1 MESISLPNIKSYY
14 QSLKFVYPL
23 IRYNAEA
30 YPSIGISTKFY
41 SGLNDKNPPVKIMT
55 PPKHRDRVAILF
67 PGASPTAEDHPKMI
81 MLGQVLAQNGF
92 KVYIPRIPPLKK
104 LDITIINVQWFTCFY
119 QWIINTEK
127 VNPQKI
133 LMAGMSY
140 GGGLMLRMLK
150 EINNKVPLPKSVL
163 TFGTYS
169 DSHSLLHYFLTGN
182 ISVKGKQFNIPPNEW
197 GLVVIFQNY
206 LKILEINWDSIE
218 LQRAIQLRIQNENLE
233 CNIQVDR
240 LPDFQKGLF
249 YSIISGKA
257 TPEVKKLAQAIFKIE
272 RESLKKISPKYWA
285 KDIPEKVFIMH
296 GAHDSM
302 VPFTESIQ
310 LAEYLPNTELCISYL
325 YEHNEFSSNGGF
337 FFKIKELIKLL
348 QFYAKLF
355 FHYEN

>member
-1 MESISLPNIKSYY
+1 
-14 QSLKFVYPL
+14 
-23 IRYNAEA
+23 
-30 YPSIGISTKFY
+30 
-41 SGLNDKNPPVKIMT
+41 MT

-169 DSHSLLHYFLTGN
+169 DSHSLFYYFLTGN
-182 ISVKGKQFNIPPNEW
+182 ISANGKQFQIPPHEW

-206 LKILEINWDSIE
+206 LNNLQTNWDSSE
-218 LQRAIQLRIQNENLE
+218 LQKAIQLKIQDDVNCDILINK
-233 CNIQVDR
+233 
-240 LPDFQKGLF
+240 LPDFQKEMF
-249 YSIISGKA
+249 HSIMNGTS
-257 TPEVKKLAQAIFKIE
+257 TPEVKRLAQTILKNEQESFK
-272 RESLKKISPKYWA
+272 RLSPKYWA

>member
-1 MESISLPNIKSYY
+1 
-14 QSLKFVYPL
+14 
-23 IRYNAEA
+23 
-30 YPSIGISTKFY
+30 
-41 SGLNDKNPPVKIMT
+41 MT

-67 PGASPTAEDHPKMI
+67 PGASPAAEEHPKMI

-104 LDITIINVQWFTCFY
+104 LDITMINVQWFTCFY
-119 QWIINTEK
+119 RWIIDTEK
-127 VNPQKI
+127 VNPQRI
-133 LMAGMSY
+133 IMIGMSY

-150 EINNKVPLPKSVL
+150 EINNKLPFPKSIL

-169 DSHSLLHYFLTGN
+169 DAHSLFHYFLTGI
-182 ISVKGKQFNIPPNEW
+182 ISSDGEQFKKLPHTW

-206 LKILEINWDSIE
+206 LKNLQTNWDSSE
-218 LQRAIQLRIQNENLE
+218 LQKAIQLKIQDDVNCDILINK
-233 CNIQVDR
+233 
-240 LPDFQKGLF
+240 LPDFQKEIF
-249 YSIISGKA
+249 HSIMSGTS
-257 TPEVKKLAQAIFKIE
+257 TPEVKKLAQTILKNEQESFKH
-272 RESLKKISPKYWA
+272 LSPKYWA
-285 KDIPEKVFIMH
+285 KDISEKVFIMH

-310 LAEYLPNTELCISYL
+310 LADYLPNTELCISYL

-355 FHYEN
+355 FHHEN

>member
-1 MESISLPNIKSYY
+1 MELISLPNIKSYY

-169 DSHSLLHYFLTGN
+169 DSHSLFHYFLTGS
-182 ISVKGKQFNIPPNEW
+182 ISANGKQFQIPPHEW

-206 LKILEINWDSIE
+206 LKNLQTNWDSSE
-218 LQRAIQLRIQNENLE
+218 LQKAIQLKIQDDVNCDILINK
-233 CNIQVDR
+233 
-240 LPDFQKGLF
+240 LPDFQKEIF
-249 YSIISGKA
+249 HSIMSGTS
-257 TPEVKKLAQAIFKIE
+257 TPEVKKLAQTILKNEQESFKH
-272 RESLKKISPKYWA
+272 LSPKYWA

-310 LAEYLPNTELCISYL
+310 LADYLPNTELCISYL

>member
-1 MESISLPNIKSYY
+1 
-14 QSLKFVYPL
+14 
-23 IRYNAEA
+23 
-30 YPSIGISTKFY
+30 
-41 SGLNDKNPPVKIMT
+41 MT

-169 DSHSLLHYFLTGN
+169 DAHSLFHYFLTGS
-182 ISVKGKQFNIPPNEW
+182 ISANGKQFQIPPHEW

-206 LKILEINWDSIE
+206 LKNLQTNWDSSE
-218 LQRAIQLRIQNENLE
+218 LQKAIQLKIQDDVNCDILINK
-233 CNIQVDR
+233 
-240 LPDFQKGLF
+240 LPDFQKEMF
-249 YSIISGKA
+249 HSIMSGTS
-257 TPEVKKLAQAIFKIE
+257 TPEVKKLAQTILKNEQESFKH
-272 RESLKKISPKYWA
+272 LSPKYWA
-285 KDIPEKVFIMH
+285 EDISEKVFIMH

-310 LAEYLPNTELCISYL
+310 LADYLPNTELCISYL

>member
-1 MESISLPNIKSYY
+1 
-14 QSLKFVYPL
+14 
-23 IRYNAEA
+23 
-30 YPSIGISTKFY
+30 
-41 SGLNDKNPPVKIMT
+41 MT

-150 EINNKVPLPKSVL
+150 EINNKVPIPKSVL

-169 DSHSLLHYFLTGN
+169 DSNSLFHYFLTGS
-182 ISVKGKQFNIPPNEW
+182 ISANEKQFQIPPHEW

-206 LKILEINWDSIE
+206 LNNLQTNWDSSE
-218 LQRAIQLRIQNENLE
+218 LQKAIQLKIQDDVNCDILINK
-233 CNIQVDR
+233 
-240 LPDFQKGLF
+240 LPDFQKEVF
-249 YSIISGKA
+249 HSIMSG
-257 TPEVKKLAQAIFKIE
+257 TSTLEVKKLAQTILKNEQESFKH
-272 RESLKKISPKYWA
+272 LSPKYWA
-285 KDIPEKVFIMH
+285 KDIPKIVFIVH

-310 LAEYLPNTELCISYL
+310 LADYLPNTELCISYL

>member
-1 MESISLPNIKSYY
+1 
-14 QSLKFVYPL
+14 
-23 IRYNAEA
+23 
-30 YPSIGISTKFY
+30 
-41 SGLNDKNPPVKIMT
+41 MT

-119 QWIINTEK
+119 QWLINSEK

-169 DSHSLLHYFLTGN
+169 DSHSLFHYFLTGS
-182 ISVKGKQFNIPPNEW
+182 ISANGKRFQIPPHEW

-206 LKILEINWDSIE
+206 LKNLQTNWDSSE
-218 LQRAIQLRIQNENLE
+218 LQKAIQLKIQDDVNCDTLINK
-233 CNIQVDR
+233 
-240 LPDFQKGLF
+240 LPDFQKEIF
-249 YSIISGKA
+249 HSIM
-257 TPEVKKLAQAIFKIE
+257 L
-272 RESLKKISPKYWA
+272 SLIH
-285 KDIPEKVFIMH
+285 I
-296 GAHDSM
+296 
-302 VPFTESIQ
+302 
-310 LAEYLPNTELCISYL
+310 
-325 YEHNEFSSNGGF
+325 
-337 FFKIKELIKLL
+337 
-348 QFYAKLF
+348 
-355 FHYEN
+355 

>member
-1 MESISLPNIKSYY
+1 M
-14 QSLKFVYPL
+14 YPL

-81 MLGQVLAQNGF
+81 MLGQVLAKNGF

-169 DSHSLLHYFLTGN
+169 DYNSLFHYFLTGS
-182 ISVKGKQFNIPPNEW
+182 ISANGKQFQIPPHEW

-206 LKILEINWDSIE
+206 LKNLQTNWDSSE
-218 LQRAIQLRIQNENLE
+218 LQKAIQLKIQDDVNCDILINK
-233 CNIQVDR
+233 
-240 LPDFQKGLF
+240 LPDFQKEM
-249 YSIISGKA
+249 YHSIMSGTS
-257 TPEVKKLAQAIFKIE
+257 TPEVKKLAQTILKNEQESFKH
-272 RESLKKISPKYWA
+272 LSPKYWA
-285 KDIPEKVFIMH
+285 KDIWEKVFIMH

-310 LAEYLPNTELCISYL
+310 LADYLPNTELCISYL

>member
-1 MESISLPNIKSYY
+1 MELISLPNIKSYY

-150 EINNKVPLPKSVL
+150 EINNKVPIPKSVL

-169 DSHSLLHYFLTGN
+169 DSNSLFHYFLTGS
-182 ISVKGKQFNIPPNEW
+182 ISANGKQFQIPPHEW

-206 LKILEINWDSIE
+206 LNNMQTNWDSSE
-218 LQRAIQLRIQNENLE
+218 LQKAIQLKIQDDVNCDILINK
-233 CNIQVDR
+233 
-240 LPDFQKGLF
+240 LPDFQKDF
-249 YSIISGKA
+249 FHSIMSGTS
-257 TPEVKKLAQAIFKIE
+257 TPEVKKLAQTILKNEQESFKH
-272 RESLKKISPKYWA
+272 LSPKYWA
-285 KDIPEKVFIMH
+285 KDIWKKVFIMH

-310 LAEYLPNTELCISYL
+310 LADYLPNTELCISYL

>member
-1 MESISLPNIKSYY
+1 
-14 QSLKFVYPL
+14 
-23 IRYNAEA
+23 
-30 YPSIGISTKFY
+30 
-41 SGLNDKNPPVKIMT
+41 MT

-169 DSHSLLHYFLTGN
+169 NSHSLFHYFLTGS
-182 ISVKGKQFNIPPNEW
+182 ISANGKQFQIPPHEW

-206 LKILEINWDSIE
+206 LNNLQTNWDSSE
-218 LQRAIQLRIQNENLE
+218 LQKAIQLKIQDDVNCDILINK
-233 CNIQVDR
+233 
-240 LPDFQKGLF
+240 LPDFQKEMF
-249 YSIISGKA
+249 HSIMNGTS
-257 TPEVKKLAQAIFKIE
+257 TPEVKKLAQTILKNEQESFKH
-272 RESLKKISPKYWA
+272 LSPKYWA

-310 LAEYLPNTELCISYL
+310 LADYLPNTELCISYL